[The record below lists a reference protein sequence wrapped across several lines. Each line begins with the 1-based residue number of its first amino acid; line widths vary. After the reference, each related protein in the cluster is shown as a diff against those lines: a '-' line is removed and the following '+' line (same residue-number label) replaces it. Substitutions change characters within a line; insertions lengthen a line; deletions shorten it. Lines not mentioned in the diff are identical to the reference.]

1 MQLSLRRGGKMSPNL
16 GHSSRGVGLLKYFP
30 YQILLLWLIM
40 MLP

>member
-1 MQLSLRRGGKMSPNL
+1 MQLSSRLGEKARPNL

-30 YQILLLWLIM
+30 YEILLLWLTV